1 MSTLR
6 QKFAEDLQLAGHA
19 ESTQARYV
27 RWIARLADYFSTSP
41 EKLSEKQVREFI
53 LFLKNE
59 KRYAAGTL
67 RGAYAA
73 TKFFYTRTVPRKWA
87 SLERLKVPRQKS
99 LPDVLSIEEVR
110 RLIGAVRRDY
120 LRVYL
125 WTVYSCGLRLNEG
138 LHLQV
143 GDIDGQRMLIHVHRG
158 KRAKDRYVPL
168 PPSTL
173 TMLRRYW
180 ATHRNPAWLFPNKP
194 RDPEAARVA
203 TRPLHHGV
211 VQRAIRRVADV
222 MRIKKHVTMHTLRHS
237 YATHLLE
244 AGVNLRLIQK
254 YLGHSHLQ
262 TTTVYL
268 HLTNVG
274 EEQARAKI
282 DKLMEE

>member
-6 QKFAEDLQLAGHA
+6 QKMIQDLQLAGLC

-27 RWIARLADYFSTSP
+27 SWIRRLAGHFRTSP
-41 EKLSEKQVREFI
+41 DQLSEKQVREFI
-53 LFLKNE
+53 LYLKNE

-73 TKFFYTRTVPRKWA
+73 VKFFYTRTVPRQWK
-87 SLERLKVPRQKS
+87 SLESLKVPRQKS
-99 LPDVLSIEEVR
+99 LPDVLSVDQVR

-125 WTVYSCGLRLNEG
+125 WTVYSCGLRLGEG

-143 GDIDGQRMLIHVHRG
+143 GDIDKERMLIHVHRG

-168 PPSTL
+168 PPATYSL
-173 TMLRRYW
+173 LRRHW
-180 ATHRNPAWLFPNKP
+180 TTHRNPAWLFPHKS
-194 RDPEAARVA
+194 RDSEAARVA
-203 TRPLHHGV
+203 TRPLDRGV
-211 VQRAIRRVADV
+211 VQRAVRRIVEQLG
-222 MRIKKHVTMHTLRHS
+222 IKKRVTMHTLRHS

-262 TTTVYL
+262 TTMVYL

-274 EEQARAKI
+274 EEQARAAI
-282 DKLMEE
+282 NKLMQE

>member
-6 QKFAEDLQLAGHA
+6 QKMIQDLQLAGLS

-27 RWIARLADYFSTSP
+27 RWVARLAEHFNTPPD
-41 EKLSEKQVREFI
+41 KLSEKQVREFI

-59 KRYAAGTL
+59 KQYAGGTL

-73 TKFFYTRTVPRKWA
+73 IKFFYTRTVPRQWK
-87 SLERLKVPRQKS
+87 SLENLKVPRQKS

-120 LRVYL
+120 LRAYL

-143 GDIDGQRMLIHVHRG
+143 RDIDKDRMLIHVHRG

-173 TMLRRYW
+173 ALLREYW
-180 ATHRNPAWLFPNKP
+180 ATHRNPAWLFPNKA
-194 RDPEAARVA
+194 RHPEAARVA

-211 VQRAIRRVADV
+211 VQRAIRRVVDELG
-222 MRIKKHVTMHTLRHS
+222 IKKHVTMHTLRHS

-254 YLGHSHLQ
+254 YLGHSYLQ
-262 TTTVYL
+262 TTMVYL

-274 EEQARAKI
+274 EQQALAAI
-282 DKLMEE
+282 NKLMQE

>member
-6 QKFAEDLQLAGHA
+6 QKMIQDLQLAGLA

-27 RWIARLADYFSTSP
+27 WWIRRLAAFFRTSP
-41 EKLSEKQVREFI
+41 DQLSEKQVREFI
-53 LFLKNE
+53 LYLKNE

-73 TKFFYTRTVPRKWA
+73 VKFFYTRTVPRPWK
-87 SLERLKVPRQKS
+87 SLENLKVPRQKT
-99 LPDVLSIEEVR
+99 LPDVLSIPEVR

-143 GDIDGQRMLIHVHRG
+143 GDIDKDRMLIHVHRG

-168 PPSTL
+168 PPATYSL
-173 TMLRRYW
+173 LRQYW
-180 ATHRNPAWLFPNKP
+180 ATHRNPAWLFPHKP
-194 RDPEAARVA
+194 RHPEAARVA
-203 TRPLHHGV
+203 IKPLHRGV
-211 VQRAIRRVADV
+211 VQRAIRRVVDQLG
-222 MRIKKHVTMHTLRHS
+222 IKKHVTMHTLRHS

-262 TTTVYL
+262 TTMVYL

-274 EEQARAKI
+274 EEQALATI
-282 DKLMEE
+282 NKLMQE